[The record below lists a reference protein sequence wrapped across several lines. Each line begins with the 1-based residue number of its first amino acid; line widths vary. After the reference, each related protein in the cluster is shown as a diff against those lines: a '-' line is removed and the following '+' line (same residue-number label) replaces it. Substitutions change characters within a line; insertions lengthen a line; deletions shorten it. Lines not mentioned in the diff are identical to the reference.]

1 MVNQED
7 MEKFFKVIE
16 AVNGVIGDLME
27 NPPTPETY
35 EKEVLGAELVFAS
48 K

>member
-1 MVNQED
+1 
-7 MEKFFKVIE
+7 
-16 AVNGVIGDLME
+16 ME

-35 EKEVLGAELVFAS
+35 EKEVLGAELVFAR